1 MFGPVYLFEKAVPSL
16 QVRGHTLFPL
26 PPSTEKQQEEKMMGR
41 DVYRV
46 DVCLED
52 ALSSAELMM
61 NSVLVGRPR

>member
-1 MFGPVYLFEKAVPSL
+1 MRRPFRLYRSEVTHCFPS
-16 QVRGHTLFPL
+16 

-61 NSVLVGRPR
+61 NPVLVGRPR